1 MDIFVLFRYF
11 PLTDTAG
18 RKSAA
23 TVPHGFGQI
32 ENEKGKGC
40 EGYFWHGS
48 HSLIYSFSTFTP
60 FPLLLLFTFPTFL
73 LFHFS
78 TLTMKKEYDDLTQE
92 LSRMETRKRQERVR
106 EVSRLNRNH
115 PGGGGGGGGGRG
127 RDSRVIADQYER
139 MFVDERYVSLLY
151 MLVVLVV

>member
-1 MDIFVLFRYF
+1 
-11 PLTDTAG
+11 
-18 RKSAA
+18 
-23 TVPHGFGQI
+23 
-32 ENEKGKGC
+32 
-40 EGYFWHGS
+40 
-48 HSLIYSFSTFTP
+48 
-60 FPLLLLFTFPTFL
+60 
-73 LFHFS
+73 
-78 TLTMKKEYDDLTQE
+78 MKKEYDDLTQE

-115 PGGGGGGGGGRG
+115 PGGGGDGRG

>member
-1 MDIFVLFRYF
+1 
-11 PLTDTAG
+11 
-18 RKSAA
+18 
-23 TVPHGFGQI
+23 
-32 ENEKGKGC
+32 
-40 EGYFWHGS
+40 
-48 HSLIYSFSTFTP
+48 
-60 FPLLLLFTFPTFL
+60 
-73 LFHFS
+73 
-78 TLTMKKEYDDLTQE
+78 MKKEYDDLTQE